1 MRNMYIYAGTAYTS
15 IVIHVFLTFCQLAK
29 GIKGKKKENERG
41 IDLMR
46 NMNIYETVDEY
57 L

>member
-1 MRNMYIYAGTAYTS
+1 MYIYAGTAYTS